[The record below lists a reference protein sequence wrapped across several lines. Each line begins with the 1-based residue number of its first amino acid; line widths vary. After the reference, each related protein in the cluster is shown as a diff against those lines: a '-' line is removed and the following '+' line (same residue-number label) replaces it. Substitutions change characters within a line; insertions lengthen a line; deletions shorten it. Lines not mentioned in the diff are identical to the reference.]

1 MSETERKEHSKPT
14 SAALWLGRLG
24 KEKKAHKRFR
34 DRAKIAMDAAQTR
47 QGDTD
52 DKGKKGDPI
61 WWSNLKITI
70 GAVFSRQPKPDVR
83 RRVTD
88 SRSDKNI
95 ALAVERAITYNQ
107 DTTSFAD
114 HSNRAVWEFLAA
126 GLGQTRVY
134 MKMEMGERPAINPV
148 DKMPVMDPENPD
160 QPLMEKFIASRELA
174 LDYTPWDLFFWE
186 PCKDWDACG
195 WIGFGRWMSKRE
207 IEEEF
212 DVEIGRDGAGGW
224 DTKGNNDDSNKK
236 PDKDKYTPLMLVV
249 EFHDKKRRELVT
261 VCEGYPEVLKREPD
275 QLKLKGFFPCPRP
288 MMLNIQSGD
297 LTPCPEYFYIQAK
310 CEEIDRLTERC
321 RGLIKGIRDV
331 GFYDAHFIELAELME
346 NGDGAR
352 IPVNNLIQ
360 KLRGTKLDNVVVT
373 EDIRS
378 KVETLVQLVGQL
390 DRARVSLFELT
401 GISDIVR
408 GASKASETYG
418 AQEIKERWANVRLFE
433 KMREISYHFRD
444 VFRIMG
450 ELISEHFTPE
460 QLSAQSG
467 IEITPEMAEVLK
479 SDLSRCYAIDIEAD
493 STIAQDEQQ
502 DKTERNEFLTA
513 VTNAVGTL
521 SPMVQQGFMPADVM
535 NQLLLFT
542 VRTYKHGRMLEETFE
557 KLPDTMKQLQDLQ
570 GQVQQGQQAQDQSA
584 AQMQQM
590 QSQAA
595 QQAQEAQKA
604 MEALQR
610 EAEGV
615 IAQQQADLD
624 RLAKE
629 NAALQQQVS
638 MAKQVQDMATAREKS
653 ASADLKDAQAS
664 KLMLEA
670 LNPQPQEAPD
680 SDVGL

>member
-134 MKMEMGERPAINPV
+134 MKLEMGETPALNPV
-148 DKMPVMDPENPD
+148 DGTQVFNDD
-160 QPLMEKFIASRELA
+160 GTPLMKKFIASRELA

-212 DVEIGRDGAGGW
+212 DVEIGRDGAGGF
-224 DTKGNNDDSNKK
+224 DTKGSTDDSNKK

-288 MMLNIQSGD
+288 MMLNIQSGE

-321 RGLIKGIRDV
+321 RGIIKGIKDI
-331 GFYDAHFIELAELME
+331 GFYDASFIELADLME
-346 NGDGAR
+346 QSDGAR
-352 IPVNNLIQ
+352 IPVINLMQ
-360 KLRGTKLDNVVVT
+360 KLQSVNLDRVMVT
-373 EDIRS
+373 EDIKS
-378 KVETLVQLVGQL
+378 KVETLVQLVNEL
-390 DRARVSLFELT
+390 ARARVSLFELT

-557 KLPDTMKQLQDLQ
+557 KLPDSMKQLQDLQ
-570 GQVQQGQQAQDQSA
+570 GQVQQGQQAQEQSA

-604 MEALQR
+604 MQEL
-610 EAEGV
+610 
-615 IAQQQADLD
+615 QQQAERVIADQQTQL
-624 RLAKE
+624 E
-629 NAALQQQVS
+629 QLQQQLAKAEAQITMTKQLEG
-638 MAKQVQDMATAREKS
+638 MARARDMDAAAT
-653 ASADLKDAQAS
+653 LKDAQAQ
-664 KLMLEA
+664 KLIMDA

-680 SDVGL
+680 SDMGL

>member
-1 MSETERKEHSKPT
+1 MSENERKEHKQPT

-24 KEKKAHKRFR
+24 KEKKAHQKFR
-34 DRAKIAMDAAQTR
+34 DRAKVAMEAAQTR

-52 DKGKKGDPI
+52 ERGKRGDPI
-61 WWSNLKITI
+61 WWSNSKITI

-88 SRSDKNI
+88 SRSDKNL
-95 ALAVERAITYNQ
+95 ALAVERCITYNQ

-114 HSNRAVWEFLAA
+114 HSNRAVWEFLVA

-148 DKMPVMDPENPD
+148 DGTQVMNADGT
-160 QPLMEKFIASRELA
+160 PLMEKFIASRELG

-212 DVEIGRDGAGGW
+212 DVEMSREGAGGW
-224 DTKGNNDDSNKK
+224 DTKGSNDNANKK

-249 EFHDKKRRELVT
+249 EFHDKRTREIVT
-261 VCEGYPEVLKREPD
+261 VCEGYPEVLQREPD

-288 MMLNIQSGD
+288 MMLNLQSGE

-310 CEEIDRLTERC
+310 CEEIDRLTERV
-321 RGLIKGIRDV
+321 RGLIKGIKDV
-331 GFYDAHFIELAELME
+331 GFYDASFIELAELME
-346 NGDGAR
+346 QSDGAR
-352 IPVNNLIQ
+352 IPVNNLLQ
-360 KLRGTKLDNVVVT
+360 KLQSVSLDRVIVT

-378 KVETLVQLVGQL
+378 KVETLVQLVGEL
-390 DRARVSLFELT
+390 ARSRASLFELT

-450 ELISEHFTPE
+450 ELISEHFSPE

-467 IEITPEMAEVLK
+467 IEITPEMMQTLQ

-502 DKTERNEFLTA
+502 DKTERNEFLAA
-513 VTNAVGTL
+513 VTNSLGTL
-521 SPMVQQGFMPADVM
+521 SPMVQQGFLSADVM

-570 GQVQQGQQAQDQSA
+570 GQVQQGQQAQEQSA
-584 AQMQQM
+584 AQLQQM
-590 QSQAA
+590 QSMAA

-604 MEALQR
+604 MEQLQQEAERVIADQAAQLEQLTKQNEALQ
-610 EAEGV
+610 
-615 IAQQQADLD
+615 AQVTL
-624 RLAKE
+624 
-629 NAALQQQVS
+629 
-638 MAKQVQDMATAREKS
+638 AKQVQDMARARDME
-653 ASADLKDAQAS
+653 AAATLKETQAS
-664 KLMLEA
+664 KLIMDTINPPQDTPDQGA
-670 LNPQPQEAPD
+670 LQ
-680 SDVGL
+680 

>member
-107 DTTSFAD
+107 DTTLFAD

-126 GLGQTRVY
+126 GLGVTRVY
-134 MKMEMGERPAINPV
+134 MKLKEGERPAINPV
-148 DKMPVMDPENPD
+148 DGTQVLNPD
-160 QPLMEKFIASRELA
+160 GTPLMEKFIASRELGLA
-174 LDYTPWDLFFWE
+174 YYPWDLYFWE
-186 PCKDWDACG
+186 PCTTWDDCT
-195 WIGFGRWMSKRE
+195 WEGFGRYMSDRE

-212 DVEIGRDGAGGW
+212 GVEIGRDGAGGW
-224 DTKGNNDDSNKK
+224 DTKGNNDSSNKK
-236 PDKDKYTPLMLVV
+236 PDRDKYVPLKLVV
-249 EFHDKKRRELVT
+249 DIYDKKRREIVT
-261 VCEGYPEVLKREPD
+261 VCEGFPEVLKREPD
-275 QLKLKGFFPCPRP
+275 EMKLEGFFPNPRP
-288 MMLNIQSGD
+288 MMLNIQSGE

-331 GFYDAHFIELAELME
+331 GFYDAAFIELAELME
-346 NGDGAR
+346 QGDGAR
-352 IPVNNLIQ
+352 IPVNNLMI
-360 KLRGTKLDNVVVT
+360 KLRGVKLENVVVT

-493 STIAQDEQQ
+493 STIAQDDQQ
-502 DKTERNEFLTA
+502 DKADRNEFSA
-513 VTNAVGTL
+513 AITNALETL
-521 SPMVQQGFMPADVM
+521 APMVQQGFITADVM

-542 VRTYKHGRMLEETFE
+542 TRGHKYGRMLEETFE

-570 GQVQQGQQAQDQSA
+570 GQVQQGQQAQEQST

-638 MAKQVQDMATAREKS
+638 MAKQVQDMAAAREKS

-664 KLMLEA
+664 KLMLDA

-680 SDVGL
+680 SDMGL